1 MMDKFE
7 GAAVSQAA
15 GEPPGAGH
23 DDIGDALLIDARRAA
38 VFEQA
43 LTMIPGARW
52 RDPAAVDTWCAEWPP
67 GCELVVYCVHGH
79 QVSQGTATRLRAA
92 GLNARYLRGGIEG
105 WQAAGRPLAD
115 KPAGPG
121 P

>member
-1 MMDKFE
+1 MVNKIDE
-7 GAAVSQAA
+7 ATGSQVS
-15 GEPPGAGH
+15 GEPPGAGP
-23 DDIGDALLIDARRAA
+23 DEIVGARLIDVRRPA

-43 LTMIPGARW
+43 LTTIPGACW
-52 RDPAAVDTWCAEWPP
+52 RDPSTVDTWCAEWPP

-79 QVSQGTATRLRAA
+79 QVSQGTATRLRAL

-115 KPAGPG
+115 KPAGPA